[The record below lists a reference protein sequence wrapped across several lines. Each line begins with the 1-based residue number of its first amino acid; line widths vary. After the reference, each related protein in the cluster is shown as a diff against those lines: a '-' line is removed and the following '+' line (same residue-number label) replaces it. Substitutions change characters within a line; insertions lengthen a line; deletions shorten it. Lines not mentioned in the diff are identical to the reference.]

1 MSAVQDG
8 KLDNITNSQLW
19 KTQNSLRHGRPR
31 IDKGREDCYNNSV
44 RRLCGRCFSW
54 YFCSRRSRL
63 SKRIQ
68 RRNTMKYDF
77 TSILDRRGKDA
88 VAVDAVGAPSSS
100 YPAPREGFDVIPM
113 WVADMNF
120 PVVPTVQ
127 QAMIARAEHP
137 AFGYFDPPAEYYDSI
152 IRWQESRNGVTG
164 LKSEHIGYENGVLG
178 GLMSALAA
186 VCARGDNV
194 LVHSPTY
201 IGFTRS
207 IENGGYHV
215 ITSPLKP
222 DRYGVQRMDFFDM
235 ETKIKR
241 NDIRAVVFCSPHNP
255 TGRVWEQEE
264 LEQFMDMARRLNVT
278 VISDEIWSDLTL
290 RGHRHIPLQS
300 VSDDARQRTVALY
313 APSKT
318 FNLAGLI
325 GSYHIVYN
333 ETLHKR
339 MKKESSLSHYNSM
352 NVLSMHALIGAY
364 SDEGS
369 QWVDELREVLTEN
382 VKYACRFIRKNLPG
396 VSVQQPEG
404 TYMLFLD
411 CEEYCRRSG
420 RTLDEVKK
428 AGYEVGVVWQD
439 GRPFHGA
446 HHIRMNLAL
455 PMEKVVIAMDRLKEY
470 VFI

>member
-1 MSAVQDG
+1 M
-8 KLDNITNSQLW
+8 
-19 KTQNSLRHGRPR
+19 
-31 IDKGREDCYNNSV
+31 
-44 RRLCGRCFSW
+44 
-54 YFCSRRSRL
+54 
-63 SKRIQ
+63 
-68 RRNTMKYDF
+68 
-77 TSILDRRGKDA
+77 
-88 VAVDAVGAPSSS
+88 AVDAVEKIPVFQ
-100 YPAPREGFDVIPM
+100 PNEGFDAIPM

-120 PVVPTVQ
+120 ATAPAVTE
-127 QAMIARAEHP
+127 AIRKRLEHP
-137 AFGYFDPPAEYYDSI
+137 LFGYFMTSDEYFDSI
-152 IRWQESRNGVTG
+152 IRWQERRNGVTG
-164 LKSEHIGYENGVLG
+164 LEKEHIGYENGVLG

-264 LEQFMDMARRLNVT
+264 LEHFMDMARRLNVT

-318 FNLAGLI
+318 FNLAGL
-325 GSYHIVYN
+325 G
-333 ETLHKR
+333 
-339 MKKESSLSHYNSM
+339 
-352 NVLSMHALIGAY
+352 G
-364 SDEGS
+364 
-369 QWVDELREVLTEN
+369 
-382 VKYACRFIRKNLPG
+382 G
-396 VSVQQPEG
+396 VQG
-404 TYMLFLD
+404 
-411 CEEYCRRSG
+411 
-420 RTLDEVKK
+420 
-428 AGYEVGVVWQD
+428 
-439 GRPFHGA
+439 HGA
-446 HHIRMNLAL
+446 L
-455 PMEKVVIAMDRLKEY
+455 PDRKSTRLNSSH
-470 VFI
+470 

>member
-1 MSAVQDG
+1 
-8 KLDNITNSQLW
+8 
-19 KTQNSLRHGRPR
+19 
-31 IDKGREDCYNNSV
+31 
-44 RRLCGRCFSW
+44 
-54 YFCSRRSRL
+54 
-63 SKRIQ
+63 
-68 RRNTMKYDF
+68 MKYDF

-88 VAVDAVGAPSSS
+88 VAIDAVGAPGSP

-127 QAMIARAEHP
+127 QAMIERVEHP

-164 LKSEHIGYENGVLG
+164 LKPEHIGYENGVLG
-178 GLMSALAA
+178 GVISALN
-186 VCARGDNV
+186 VLCSKGDNV
-194 LVHSPTY
+194 LLHSPTY
-201 IGFTRS
+201 IGFTHCLTD
-207 IENGGYHV
+207 NGYHIV
-215 ITSPLKP
+215 HSPLTK
-222 DRYGVQRMDFFDM
+222 DEQGVWRMDFADM
-235 ETKIKR
+235 EKKIVE
-241 NDIRAVVFCSPHNP
+241 NHIHAAIFCSPHNP
-255 TGRVWEQEE
+255 CGRVWERWEI
-264 LEQFMDMARRLNVT
+264 EQAMALYKKYDVM
-278 VISDEIWSDLTL
+278 VVSDEIWSDILLT
-290 RGHRHIPLQS
+290 GYCHIPTQS
-300 VSDDARQRTVALY
+300 VSEDAKMRTVALY